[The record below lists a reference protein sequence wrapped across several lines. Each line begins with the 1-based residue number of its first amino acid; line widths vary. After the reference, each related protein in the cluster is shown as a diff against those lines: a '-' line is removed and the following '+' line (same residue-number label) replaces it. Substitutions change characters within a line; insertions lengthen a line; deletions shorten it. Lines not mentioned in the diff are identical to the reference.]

1 VTCLNASLIYQAE
14 VQNNNNIDRLPD
26 MRSGFMMCVNNLT
39 EMHELFDDTTDAI
52 RSSHT
57 MLQARCLYSMH
68 THFLDMQRSPPR
80 KRPLLYPIHVCTCNN
95 ARAPSTPWTKLCRR
109 RIRLSFLWQR
119 RISEHG
125 IHNACKR
132 DCAQLGGYNR

>member
-1 VTCLNASLIYQAE
+1 VPSANFDSMH
-14 VQNNNNIDRLPD
+14 D
-26 MRSGFMMCVNNLT
+26 MRSGLVKCVSGMEMMY
-39 EMHELFDDTTDAI
+39 ELFEDCKGAVRDSALQ
-52 RSSHT
+52 
-57 MLQARCLYSMH
+57 LQARCLYSMH

-119 RISEHG
+119 GISEHG